1 MYFLHFNHLK
11 KVHPQPNTFFYT
23 AQNTHITPFYTKI
36 IFKSDNAHKSHHT
49 NSKQTFSLI

>member
-11 KVHPQPNTFFYT
+11 KVHTQPNTFFYT